1 MTTVPKIALTHA
13 GKFHADDVF
22 SAALLR
28 LIYPDIQFQRV
39 FSVPEDFDGL
49 VFDIGWGKFDHHQS
63 GAPVRENGVP
73 YAAFGLLWREYGSQ
87 LVGEEA
93 QRFDEHFI
101 QPLDLEDNTGCGHPL
116 AAAIAAFNPCWDSD
130 ENPDDNFQKALDVA
144 FAILSRKIEE
154 VNGIRRAGALVK
166 EAVLKMQDDI
176 IVLDRYAPWKQF
188 VLDSSALFV
197 VSPSQRG
204 GFSAPGCS
212 GKCAGQYAPPSIS
225 SGMGRKIGFGASA
238 DDWNQDTSVLPQ
250 QPFPDFCRYTGR
262 CYCSMLSCKKTFS
275 LVFIPSKKASEYSDA
290 FFI

>member
-73 YAAFGLLWREYGSQ
+73 YAAFGLLWKEYGSQ

-154 VNGIRRAGALVK
+154 VNGIRRAGALVNS
-166 EAVLKMQDDI
+166 EANHILVLC
-176 IVLDRYAPWKQF
+176 L
-188 VLDSSALFV
+188 
-197 VSPSQRG
+197 
-204 GFSAPGCS
+204 
-212 GKCAGQYAPPSIS
+212 
-225 SGMGRKIGFGASA
+225 RKP
-238 DDWNQDTSVLPQ
+238 T
-250 QPFPDFCRYTGR
+250 
-262 CYCSMLSCKKTFS
+262 
-275 LVFIPSKKASEYSDA
+275 
-290 FFI
+290 

>member
-73 YAAFGLLWREYGSQ
+73 YAAFGLLWKEYGSQ
-87 LVGEEA
+87 LVGDEA

-204 GFSAPGCS
+204 GFSAQGVPVS
-212 GKCAGQYAPPSIS
+212 AQDNTLRLPFPQEWAGKSASELQQMTGIKTLRFCHNNRFLI
-225 SGMGRKIGFGASA
+225 SA
-238 DDWNQDTSVLPQ
+238 DTQEDAIAA
-250 QPFPDFCRYTGR
+250 
-262 CYCSMLSCKKTFS
+262 CYLAKKLSR
-275 LVFIPSKKASEYSDA
+275 
-290 FFI
+290 

>member
-101 QPLDLEDNTGCGHPL
+101 QPLDLEDNTGSGHPL

-204 GFSAPGCS
+204 GFSAQGVPVS
-212 GKCAGQYAPPSIS
+212 AQDNTLRLPFPQEWAGKSALELQQMTRIKTLRFCHNNRFLI
-225 SGMGRKIGFGASA
+225 SA
-238 DDWNQDTSVLPQ
+238 DTQEDAIAA
-250 QPFPDFCRYTGR
+250 
-262 CYCSMLSCKKTFS
+262 CYLAKKLSH
-275 LVFIPSKKASEYSDA
+275 
-290 FFI
+290 

>member
-73 YAAFGLLWREYGSQ
+73 YAAFGLLWKEYGSQ

-101 QPLDLEDNTGCGHPL
+101 QPLRTIPDAVIRSLLQLQPL
-116 AAAIAAFNPCWDSD
+116 IHAG
-130 ENPDDNFQKALDVA
+130 
-144 FAILSRKIEE
+144 ILTKILMIISR
-154 VNGIRRAGALVK
+154 RLWMLRL
-166 EAVLKMQDDI
+166 
-176 IVLDRYAPWKQF
+176 PF
-188 VLDSSALFV
+188 
-197 VSPSQRG
+197 SP
-204 GFSAPGCS
+204 A
-212 GKCAGQYAPPSIS
+212 KL
-225 SGMGRKIGFGASA
+225 RK
-238 DDWNQDTSVLPQ
+238 
-250 QPFPDFCRYTGR
+250 
-262 CYCSMLSCKKTFS
+262 
-275 LVFIPSKKASEYSDA
+275 
-290 FFI
+290 